1 MNEEIN
7 LNELFEEESKT
18 IDRSSEKKK
27 NKLIAESEKEKHSKR
42 KKKKDKNSIAYKAK
56 SIMLKSV
63 LPSALTG
70 LLCFLVG
77 AVMFSNDNSSTKK
90 VMSAQTIKKSN
101 KALEKADAV
110 KDTQIESLKRQLSQL
125 TTLDTD
131 GQKTL
136 TADGK
141 EPNNLAFVSDVN
153 SAVTSNLEEF
163 LTKVLAISPTANDSE
178 IQTLRSDLSQYFTAE
193 AGASTLYSFLT
204 GGSSAKELGE
214 KTVKIGSPTVTL
226 ASSENSDS
234 RRYLVVVPFAA
245 LNSEKIYNAF
255 YVVQMTKDYKISDI
269 KYAGYSDSIYT
280 KVPHQ
285 LYKSEDEVN
294 NLKAPA
300 PVAQE
305 KKSSKTDQSSED
317 HK

>member
-70 LLCFLVG
+70 LLCFVVG
-77 AVMFSNDNSSTKK
+77 AVMFSSDDSSTKK

-125 TTLDTD
+125 TTLDTE

-141 EPNNLAFVSDVN
+141 EPN
-153 SAVTSNLEEF
+153 
-163 LTKVLAISPTANDSE
+163 I
-178 IQTLRSDLSQYFTAE
+178 
-193 AGASTLYSFLT
+193 STLDC
-204 GGSSAKELGE
+204 SS
-214 KTVKIGSPTVTL
+214 
-226 ASSENSDS
+226 
-234 RRYLVVVPFAA
+234 
-245 LNSEKIYNAF
+245 
-255 YVVQMTKDYKISDI
+255 
-269 KYAGYSDSIYT
+269 
-280 KVPHQ
+280 
-285 LYKSEDEVN
+285 
-294 NLKAPA
+294 
-300 PVAQE
+300 
-305 KKSSKTDQSSED
+305 
-317 HK
+317 

>member
-1 MNEEIN
+1 
-7 LNELFEEESKT
+7 
-18 IDRSSEKKK
+18 
-27 NKLIAESEKEKHSKR
+27 
-42 KKKKDKNSIAYKAK
+42 
-56 SIMLKSV
+56 MLKSV

-77 AVMFSNDNSSTKK
+77 AVMFSSDNSSTKK

-285 LYKSEDEVN
+285 LYKSEEEVN
-294 NLKAPA
+294 NLKAPT